1 MNTIL
6 DRIVE
11 QTRED
16 LHRRKQRLNWSDLD
30 SFPRFERPRR
40 GFREALMNNRLSVI
54 AEVKRASP
62 SKGVIRESFDPAS
75 IARSYEK
82 GGASCISVL
91 TDEPFFQGSLANL
104 EEVSDSVSVPLLRK
118 DFLVDPWQVKEARAH
133 GADAVLVIAAVT
145 PDALMDELLA
155 AAKEFELDVLL
166 ECYSEQE
173 VERVDW
179 NRVNLFGVNNRDL
192 NTFEVDLHRGVSLL
206 QRSPDGVV
214 RVSESG
220 LSSSE
225 DLAWLSRQG
234 IDAAL
239 IGEHFMRE
247 EIPGNALKIMLEE
260 MQSELERENDATREI
275 S

>member
-1 MNTIL
+1 MRTIL

-16 LHRRKQRLNWSDLD
+16 LQRRKKRLNWSDLD
-30 SFPRFERPRR
+30 TFPRFERARR
-40 GFREALMNNRLSVI
+40 GFRSALIDGTLSVI

-62 SKGVIRESFDPAS
+62 SKGIIREPFDPVS
-75 IARSYEK
+75 IARSYER

-91 TDEPFFQGSLANL
+91 TDEPFFKGSLRYL
-104 EEVSDSVSVPLLRK
+104 EEISDTVSIPLLRK

-145 PDALMDELLA
+145 SDSLMDELLA

-166 ECYSEQE
+166 ECYNKHE
-173 VERVDW
+173 VDRMDW

-192 NTFEVDLHRGVSLL
+192 NTFDVDLHRGVSLL
-206 QRSPDGVV
+206 QQAPEGVI

-220 LSSSE
+220 LSSAE
-225 DLAWLSRQG
+225 DLAWLSKQG
-234 IDAAL
+234 IHSAL
-239 IGEHFMRE
+239 IGEHFMRAE
-247 EIPGNALKIMLEE
+247 DPGKALGTMLME
-260 MQSELERENDATREI
+260 MEYELNGPTDETGDL